1 MPLPAACLLQS
12 VTLANS
18 LAEDRLVEGGFVVPA
33 EDSLVIDMSDMTIY
47 LKERLRTAFLAA
59 DAGGDVTIADSDPS
73 V

>member
-18 LAEDRLVEGGFVVPA
+18 LEEDRLVEGGFVVPA
-33 EDSLVIDMSDMTIY
+33 EDTLVIDMTGMTIY
-47 LKERLRTAFLAA
+47 KKERLRAAFLNA
-59 DAGGDVTIADSDPS
+59 DDGGDITISSSVPS